1 MVMQLQDAI
10 KAKICINRL
19 TANYPL
25 GDFVRWV
32 EREHIRLPVLAVLL
46 ERIQKELDAE
56 AAACGQ
62 LINRY
67 WCLYCGQVRAYYQA
81 IIREPGREQALSFLL
96 KE

>member
-1 MVMQLQDAI
+1 MQLQDAI

-25 GDFVRWV
+25 GDFVQWV
-32 EREHIRLPVLAVLL
+32 EREQISLPLLMVLL

-56 AAACGQ
+56 VTACGQ
-62 LINRY
+62 LMNHY

-81 IIREPGREQALSFLL
+81 IIREPGREQTLSFLL

>member
-1 MVMQLQDAI
+1 MQLQDAI

-25 GDFVRWV
+25 GDFVQWV
-32 EREHIRLPVLAVLL
+32 EREQISLPLLTVLL

-81 IIREPGREQALSFLL
+81 IIREPGRDRRYRFC
-96 KE
+96 